1 MKSILIKIGIL
12 AVLGLTIFFMGQR
25 IHDLNI
31 ALDNSVNN
39 EKAYAAENSGLK
51 ESNRVFKSTIE
62 QLDYYND
69 SLMLAMKKI
78 ANDNGIKDKKIKS
91 LQYQL
96 EHYSKRDTLILRD
109 TVFKDPNFVL
119 DTCIIDRWNKSC
131 LHLQYP
137 GTIALSNEYEN
148 EKFITLSSHREP
160 IKPRKWFLPR
170 WFTKKQTVV
179 EVLVVDEN
187 PYVKTKQQRFVEI
200 IFLFMKP
207 IGTYFLFSEDTLG
220 TIIKSFL
227 VS

>member
-51 ESNRVFKSTIE
+51 ESNRAFKLSIE

-200 IFLFMKP
+200 I
-207 IGTYFLFSEDTLG
+207 D
-220 TIIKSFL
+220 
-227 VS
+227 

>member
-25 IHDLNI
+25 IHNLNI

-62 QLDYYND
+62 HLDYYND

-119 DTCIIDRWNKSC
+119 DTCIIDRWNKSRC
-131 LHLQYP
+131 
-137 GTIALSNEYEN
+137 
-148 EKFITLSSHREP
+148 
-160 IKPRKWFLPR
+160 
-170 WFTKKQTVV
+170 V
-179 EVLVVDEN
+179 
-187 PYVKTKQQRFVEI
+187 
-200 IFLFMKP
+200 
-207 IGTYFLFSEDTLG
+207 
-220 TIIKSFL
+220 
-227 VS
+227 